1 MKKTQDMN
9 NSAMVPSIGKQG
21 KNSSANRA
29 NEILSTLVDKLGTE
43 LAAPEQTVINQDD
56 PYDPVACYM
65 YFLGKGQ
72 CMVNVRD

>member
-43 LAAPEQTVINQDD
+43 LAAPEQTVIS
-56 PYDPVACYM
+56 
-65 YFLGKGQ
+65 
-72 CMVNVRD
+72 